1 MENTLERE
9 EVVAEKYSVRIVLI
23 IVPEI
28 TQWFWGITHWRKPRG
43 YAEYAPGE
51 WEFGLKFLGLGVII
65 GDYRVA

>member
-28 TQWFWGITHWRKPRG
+28 TQWFWGIAPWHKRRG
-43 YAEYAPGE
+43 HAEYAPRE
-51 WEFGLKFLGLGVII
+51 WEIGVRVLGFGVIF